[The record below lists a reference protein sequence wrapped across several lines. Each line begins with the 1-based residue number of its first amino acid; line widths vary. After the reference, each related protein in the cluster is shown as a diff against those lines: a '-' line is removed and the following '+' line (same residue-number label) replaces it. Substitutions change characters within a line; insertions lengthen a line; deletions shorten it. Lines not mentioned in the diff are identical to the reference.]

1 MIQAFVYKFGGA
13 SVKDAASIENVA
25 NILSEN
31 WKRGLVVVVSAMG
44 DTTDQLEKIIHLAHT
59 KQPYHKNL
67 DELKAFHLT
76 TCASLFPNQHAVFSR
91 LDNDFSKL
99 QKVLENPG
107 YLQEGEAF
115 LYDQAIGFGELISTR
130 ILQEFLCLKGNYC
143 LWQDA
148 RELVATDSNHK
159 AGKVDWVLTMQ
170 QCRKL
175 LTQQLE
181 SYPVITQG
189 FIGSDWLNHTVT
201 LGREGS
207 DFTAA
212 ILAVSLGGKSVTIW
226 KDVAGVLN
234 GDPDLFPEA
243 VKFEY
248 LDVEE
253 AAEMTYFGAKVI
265 HPKTVKPLAKHKIP
279 LYVKSF
285 LDPGSAG
292 TVIGSFKDDP
302 RIPITVIKKHQILLS
317 FRIRDLS
324 RVGGFHF
331 EEIFKSAKKFNWTIN
346 LLQASGITLH
356 VAMDDTTGNA
366 IDLPKSLLEIFVID
380 QSTRLSL
387 VTVKNY
393 TQRHEEL
400 YGQEKNGIK
409 LIQKSTNTLQFLM
422 EKVPLLASG
431 E

>member
-1 MIQAFVYKFGGA
+1 MIQALVYKFGGA
-13 SVKDAASIENVA
+13 SVKDAASIQNVA

-31 WKRGLVVVVSAMG
+31 WEKGLVVVVSAMG
-44 DTTDQLEKIIHLAHT
+44 DTTDHLETIIHLAFNG
-59 KQPYHKNL
+59 QSYHEKL
-67 DELKAFHLT
+67 DELKAFHLQ
-76 TCASLFPNQHAVFSR
+76 TCAALFPDQHAIFSR
-91 LDNDFSKL
+91 LENDFSKL
-99 QKVLENPG
+99 QKVLENPTF
-107 YLQEGEAF
+107 LEEGEAF

-130 ILQEFLCLKGNYC
+130 IIQEYLCLKGNYC

-170 QCRKL
+170 RCRKL
-175 LTQQLE
+175 LAQQLE
-181 SYPVITQG
+181 RYPVITQG

-226 KDVAGVLN
+226 KDVAGILN

-292 TVIGSFKDDP
+292 TVIGSFQDDP
-302 RIPITVIKKHQILLS
+302 RIPITVIKKDQVMLS

-346 LLQASGITLH
+346 MLQASGVTLH
-356 VAMDDTTGNA
+356 VAMDNAKGHA
-366 IDLPKSLLEIFVID
+366 IDIPKSLLEIFVIE
-380 QSTRLSL
+380 QASQLSL
-387 VTVKNY
+387 VTIKNY
-393 TQRHEEL
+393 TQVHEEL
-400 YGQEKNGIK
+400 YGQPKNGIK
-409 LIQKSTNTLQFLM
+409 LIQKSNNTLQLLL
-422 EKVPLLASG
+422 EKVPVSVSG
-431 E
+431 K